1 MDTINKFILYFFS
14 PNPGRNFEY
23 YWALGAIILVFIILT
38 GLIYYYALKNKDDKA
53 FKKLFRNY
61 PTKFIILAVLFAA
74 YILVRYNY
82 VPFFSMRF
90 LMYILLIS
98 SVFVLYNSY
107 ITYFKKYPEEKK
119 RREKRLQINKYIPKK
134 KKKKKN

>member
-1 MDTINKFILYFFS
+1 MDTINKIILYFFS

-23 YWALGAIILVFIILT
+23 YWALGAIILLFIILT

-61 PTKFIILAVLFAA
+61 PTKFIILAVLFGV
-74 YILVRYNY
+74 YMVVRYNY
-82 VPFFSMRF
+82 VPFFSMRI

-98 SVFVLYNSY
+98 GGYVLYNVY
-107 ITYFKKYPEEKK
+107 LTYFKKYPEEKK
-119 RREKRLQINKYIPKK
+119 RREKRLEMNKYIPKK
-134 KKKKKN
+134 KKKKK